1 VQSKSSKLK
10 TKIPLYHQSNE
21 AVGGIFIFESSAMER
36 NEQTLKL
43 GTHRDDFFIFF
54 VLTQGRVA
62 MRCDMTT
69 LEVSAPGLMMIKP
82 FQIHSPDEIT
92 SDAAGYYISAAP
104 FLIPNT
110 CFQVFQNLKIDQQAQ
125 QIGKLQQK
133 EILDTVALLQMSFTN
148 KNHNKTQIING
159 LFNALV
165 YHFANS
171 YQLSAIAKSEPKKRS
186 WLISANFK
194 KLIVLHGFLENP
206 SFFAKKLNISTSHLN
221 DCVNIATGKS
231 VTYSLQSAM
240 VIEAQRLLYYTPY
253 DVKEIAFTLGFED
266 HTYFSR
272 LFKKITGETPLMFRR
287 KFRE

>member
-1 VQSKSSKLK
+1 MKP
-10 TKIPLYHQSNE
+10 KIPLYHQSNE
-21 AVGGIFIFESSAMER
+21 AVGGVFIFESSAIDR
-36 NEQTLKL
+36 NEQTDKL

-54 VLTQGRVA
+54 VLTQGKVA

-69 LEVSAPGLMMIKP
+69 LEVSAPGLIMIKP
-82 FQIHSPDEIT
+82 FQIHSPDKIT

-104 FLIPNT
+104 FLITNT
-110 CFQVFQNLKIDQQAQ
+110 CFEVFQDLKINQQAQ
-125 QIGKLQQK
+125 QIGSPHQK
-133 EILDTVALLQMSFTN
+133 EILDTVGLLHLSFTN
-148 KNHNKTQIING
+148 NNSNKTQIING

-165 YHFANS
+165 YHFANC
-171 YQLSAIAKSEPKKRS
+171 YQLSAISKSDPKKRS

-194 KLIVLHGFLENP
+194 KLVVLHGFLESP

-231 VTYSLQSAM
+231 ITYWLQSAM

-272 LFKKITGETPLMFRR
+272 LFKKITGETPLTFRR